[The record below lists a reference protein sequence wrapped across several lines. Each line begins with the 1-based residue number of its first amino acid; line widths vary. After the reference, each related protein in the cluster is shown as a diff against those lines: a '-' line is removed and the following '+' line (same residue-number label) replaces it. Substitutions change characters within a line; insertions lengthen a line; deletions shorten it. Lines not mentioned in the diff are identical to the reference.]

1 MPIHSAENRLKV
13 AVMISGGGTTLKNL
27 LAAIAQDQL
36 WIEVVGVISS
46 RDKAGGIRYAE
57 EAGIPVSVIRPND
70 FDSTEAFSNA
80 IFSQIRETQAE
91 LTVMGGFLR
100 HVLIPADFENK
111 VVNIHPALIPAFC
124 GKGYY
129 GSRVHQAAIDYGVK
143 ISGCTIHFVDDDY
156 DHGPIIDQAV
166 VPVEVNDTATS
177 LAARVF
183 EAECVLY
190 PKTLQAFAEGR
201 VEINGRMVAIHRTT
215 D

>member
-1 MPIHSAENRLKV
+1 MPTHSAENRLKV

-27 LAAIAQDQL
+27 LAAIARDQL
-36 WIEVVGVISS
+36 WIEVVGVVSS
-46 RDKAGGIRYAE
+46 SAKAGGIRYAE
-57 EAGIPVSVIRPND
+57 EAGIPFSIIRPID
-70 FDSTEAFSNA
+70 FNSTEAFSSA
-80 IFSQIRETQAE
+80 IFSQLRETQAE
-91 LTVMGGFLR
+91 LTVMGGFLK

-166 VPVEVNDTATS
+166 VPVEVNDTAST

-183 EAECVLY
+183 EAECDLY

-201 VEINGRMVAIHRTT
+201 VEINGRTIAIHRTPN
-215 D
+215 

>member
-1 MPIHSAENRLKV
+1 MAIHSAENRLKV

-27 LAAIAQDQL
+27 LATIARDQL
-36 WIEVVGVISS
+36 WIEVVSVISS
-46 RDKAGGIRYAE
+46 SAKASGIRYAE
-57 EAGIPVSVIRPND
+57 EAGIPFSVIRQKD
-70 FDSTEAFSNA
+70 FDLTEAFSEA
-80 IFSQIRETQAE
+80 IFSQLRETQAD
-91 LTVMGGFLR
+91 LTVMGGFLK
-100 HVLIPADFENK
+100 HILIPADFENK

-166 VPVEVNDTATS
+166 VPVEVNDTAST
-177 LAARVF
+177 LAGRVF
-183 EAECVLY
+183 DAECDLY

-201 VEINGRMVAIHRTT
+201 IEINGRTIAIHRTT
-215 D
+215 N